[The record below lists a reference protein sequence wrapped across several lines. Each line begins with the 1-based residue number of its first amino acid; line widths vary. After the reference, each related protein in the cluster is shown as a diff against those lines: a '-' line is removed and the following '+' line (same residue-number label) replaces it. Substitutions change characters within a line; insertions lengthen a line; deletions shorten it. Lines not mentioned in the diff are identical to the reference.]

1 MATRNTLK
9 LDTSGFEGLIQRLDE
24 LGGNV
29 VKAVDKGLAKASAK
43 VAADTKAAIAPE
55 YLPAKGVYSK
65 GDTEKSIVT
74 NPQPEWDG
82 LVASVPVG
90 FDFSEP
96 GAGGYLITGTPK
108 MAPDKQL
115 HKIYKGK
122 KYMQE
127 IQKIIGAEITDA
139 IIEAKK

>member
-1 MATRNTLK
+1 M
-9 LDTSGFEGLIQRLDE
+9 
-24 LGGNV
+24 
-29 VKAVDKGLAKASAK
+29 
-43 VAADTKAAIAPE
+43 
-55 YLPAKGVYSK
+55 
-65 GDTEKSIVT
+65 T

-82 LVASVPVG
+82 FVASVSVG
-90 FDFSEP
+90 FDFSVP